1 MLPSNGMARLAAP
14 QCMDTRPVMP
24 HFHVS
29 LRMGRDKLALPS
41 SLTAAPMP
49 STLIE
54 IRRACS
60 PEQETQLI
68 EAVQAALVD
77 GFRIPPEDRCVRLIA
92 YEPHRFIHPPRLARP
107 ECYTLVTVTAFAGRT
122 IEAKRRLYRAIVDR
136 LGELDI
142 PADHITITLN
152 EVERE
157 NWGLRGGQPA
167 SEIDLGF
174 KVDV

>member
-1 MLPSNGMARLAAP
+1 MLPSKGMARLVSP
-14 QCMDTRPVMP
+14 QRVDTDSVMP

-29 LRMGRDKLALPS
+29 LRMGRDKLGVPS
-41 SLTAAPMP
+41 PAIAAPMP

-54 IRRACS
+54 VRRAYS
-60 PEQETQLI
+60 PEQEVQLI
-68 EAVQAALVD
+68 EAVQAALVE
-77 GFRIPPEDRCVRLIA
+77 GFKIPVEDRCVRLIA
-92 YEPHRFIHPPRLARP
+92 YEPHRFIHPPRLSRP
-107 ECYTLVTVTAFAGRT
+107 ESYTLVTVTAFAGRS
-122 IEAKRRLYRAIVDR
+122 IEAKRQLYRRIVER

-157 NWGLRGGQPA
+157 NWGLRGGVPA